1 MTVDVISLL
10 NIGALVSV
18 VLIAALTA
26 YRKVTSD
33 MGRKIKAEQEL
44 LGSLRD
50 QRISLLE
57 TENRRL
63 RDEIADLREQIK
75 RVEHELSIERE
86 ITARLMEGMADH
98 ADASHPA

>member
-1 MTVDVISLL
+1 MTIDVTTLL
-10 NIGALVSV
+10 NYGALLTV
-18 VLIAALTA
+18 VVVTALMA
-26 YRKVTSD
+26 YRRVFSD
-33 MGRKIKAEQEL
+33 MSRKIKAEQEL